1 VTRGQTRRGFTL
13 IEVVVVLLVL
23 AVALAVGVP
32 AIGHGADGLRSRSE
46 AAGVANF
53 LRAAR
58 EQAVTR
64 NRVYEVRVGTEAGV
78 PRADPSPADGT
89 GRGNGQ
95 AARHL
100 AAPVRIER
108 SRRSGALS
116 PFPPR
121 LLERRSL
128 PHQGA
133 GAARLRHHVD
143 QITGRVATRGRLM
156 KAIGAALRCRVWSP

>member
-1 VTRGQTRRGFTL
+1 VKRGQTRRGFTL
-13 IEVVVVLLVL
+13 VEVVVVLLVL

-64 NRVYEVRVGTEAGV
+64 NRVYEVRVDTEAGV
-78 PRADPSPADGT
+78 LVLIPSPADGT
-89 GRGNGQ
+89 GGAGTVQ

-100 AAPVRIER
+100 AAPVRIEAEPPL
-108 SRRSGALS
+108 RRAVTFSPQGLSSGARFRIKA
-116 PFPPR
+116 PGPR
-121 LLERRSL
+121 
-128 PHQGA
+128 A
-133 GAARLRHHVD
+133 YVITVD
-143 QITGRVATRGRLM
+143 EITGRVATRP
-156 KAIGAALRCRVWSP
+156 VDS